1 MLAVVKKPRIE
12 IALSGEDPVVKK
24 PRLRFTPMIRRKFE
38 VNILTPWCAT
48 SVPVEDTDF
57 WRDMNQNRAGNLL
70 AGARLKAEMTQVALA
85 EKTGIR
91 QNMVSEY
98 ENGKRALTPAMVRRF
113 SRVLGVDLMALLAG
127 HERAK

>member
-12 IALSGEDPVVKK
+12 IALSGEDPVELVNW
-24 PRLRFTPMIRRKFE
+24 IRRKFE

-48 SVPVEDTDF
+48 SVPVEGTDF

-113 SRVLGVDLMALLAG
+113 SQVLGVDLVALLAG